1 MRGSLLRRLLK
12 AERAA
17 VAPTIGLSLFA
28 LIGVGGIAFDYA
40 RLAAMDSELQN
51 AADQAALAAASQLD
65 GDSGARTRATG
76 AAQNLIENYT
86 RMSNDGDG
94 TGITVPTITFYSDS
108 GTAPGTVATSD
119 TDAHFVKVTVGAR
132 EAFYALTP
140 VVGAFS
146 SGNVDASAYAGVGS
160 AVCKVPPVMMCNPDE
175 GISGS
180 DFPDTDPTSSGYDV
194 GKGIRLVAG
203 GSGGSWAP
211 GNFGYLE
218 TGIGSGANAL
228 EEALGAN
235 VPPGECLDADSVTT
249 KPGLNTSVTD
259 AINTRFDIFENGL
272 VNYCD
277 ETTGACSPAM
287 NTRKDVVHKQI
298 TSTPP
303 SNCGFNTGNDPWI
316 LPSAQ
321 YLPDPTTRISATPTN
336 MGFPRDICHAVSSA
350 GDCANGRIGNGSWD
364 RNLYFQ
370 VNHPSSSASVA
381 AAWAGVSVTSLTR
394 HDVYLWEQ
402 AVSGGTAARSAYS
415 VTQGNGN
422 GNNNN
427 NGNNTT
433 TYYSYS
439 APQCATG
446 LLPSETQQDRRVLT
460 VAVVNCTAE
469 GINGSS
475 KNVDVYKWIEV
486 FLVEPSIARARTD
499 ASDIY
504 VEVIREA
511 EAVGE
516 SGTFQVVRRDVPYLI
531 E

>member
-1 MRGSLLRRLLK
+1 MPGSLLRRLLK

-65 GDSGARTRATG
+65 GEANARTRATA
-76 AAQNLIENYT
+76 AAQNLIENIT
-86 RMSNDGDG
+86 RMSNDSG
-94 TGITVPTITFYSDS
+94 TAPITVPIITFYVDS
-108 GTAPGTVATSD
+108 GTAPGTVATTD
-119 TDAHFVKVTVGAR
+119 VDAHFVKVTVGAR

-140 VVGAFS
+140 VVGAIS
-146 SGNVDASAYAGVGS
+146 SGEIDASAYAGVGS

-175 GISGS
+175 GVAGS
-180 DFPDTDPTSSGYDV
+180 DFPDTDPTSPGYDI

-235 VPPGECLDADSVTT
+235 VPPGECLDGDSVTT
-249 KPGLNTSVTD
+249 KPGLSTSVTD

-287 NTRKDVVHKQI
+287 NTRKDVVHKEI
-298 TSTPP
+298 TSAPP

-316 LPSAQ
+316 LPNAQ

-336 MGFPRDICHAVSSA
+336 MGLPRDICHAVSSN
-350 GDCANGRIGNGSWD
+350 GDCANGRIGDGNWD
-364 RNLYFQ
+364 KNLYFS
-370 VNHPSSSASVA
+370 VNHPTTTASAA
-381 AAWAGVSVTSLTR
+381 AAWAGVSVSSLTR
-394 HDVYLWEQ
+394 YDVYQWEQ
-402 AVSGGTAARSAYS
+402 AVSGGTASNFSHS
-415 VTQGNGN
+415 VTQGKGNGN
-422 GNNNN
+422 GN
-427 NGNNTT
+427 TT
-433 TYYSYS
+433 NYRSYS
-439 APQCATG
+439 APQCAAG
-446 LLPSETQQDRRVLT
+446 LAPSETQQDRRVLT
-460 VAVVNCTAE
+460 VAVVNCTAQ

-475 KNVDVYKWIEV
+475 KNVGVYKWIEV
-486 FLVEPSIARARTD
+486 FLVEPSIARDRTD
-499 ASDIY
+499 AADIY
-504 VEVIREA
+504 VEIVREA
-511 EAVGE
+511 ETVGE